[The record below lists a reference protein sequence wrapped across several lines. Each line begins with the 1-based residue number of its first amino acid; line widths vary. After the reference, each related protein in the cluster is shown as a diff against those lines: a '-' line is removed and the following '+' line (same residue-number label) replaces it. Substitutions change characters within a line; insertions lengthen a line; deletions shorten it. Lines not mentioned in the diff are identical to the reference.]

1 MKFTWSSSY
10 IVSAELGVLQSHSPV
25 WLSRLLR
32 ASLFQTSSWTWTCYL
47 RTCIHVWQNWGSDS
61 SSEGP
66 NRRKGLSVPTP
77 LFNPWVHQLE
87 TQLDFKTAFI
97 QHSSFCTAFVHKLW
111 RNGMCRCCD
120 PVGTLTINMGGLKK
134 QLYGKNVGKRRF
146 RADASESD
154 AAGLH
159 GRFTAATDT
168 QTGANWSAVAAVA
181 QRQVMPKALL
191 FITIIISCNSSSIR
205 MLKQM
210 TPTGIDGNCD
220 SVHKTSLNHTHN
232 AGTAPWRLPKST
244 AARTVHEQT

>member
-111 RNGMCRCCD
+111 RNGICRCCD
-120 PVGTLTINMGGLKK
+120 PVGTLTINMGGLKNNFTAK
-134 QLYGKNVGKRRF
+134 T
-146 RADASESD
+146 SESG
-154 AAGLH
+154 AFVQMH
-159 GRFTAATDT
+159 RKATQQDCMVDLLRQQT
-168 QTGANWSAVAAVA
+168 RKLEQTGALLQQQRNAKWCRRRYFSSPLSSAA
-181 QRQVMPKALL
+181 
-191 FITIIISCNSSSIR
+191 
-205 MLKQM
+205 
-210 TPTGIDGNCD
+210 
-220 SVHKTSLNHTHN
+220 
-232 AGTAPWRLPKST
+232 T
-244 AARTVHEQT
+244 AAASECWNRWRRQE